1 MCLLLCVIGGGLEG
15 CAVLA
20 PRYHQR
26 KEAERQ
32 HQEKIKYLES
42 LNSCGSAEWF
52 NKCKSNELPPYRSI
66 AVHVKPW
73 MVIHVNEGPK
83 PLYLQDAERIAERIL
98 KNKGYDVVWGR
109 NLKEDECVEK
119 VEKCSAGSKYNILP
133 GVKNKQLVEVKH
145 NLPLFLA
152 MAGEN
157 NNWPG
162 CDAVLFLEYRTDQA
176 GTLKSFNIWF
186 QLYDVKQQRLVMWTD
201 AGGIPDFFGTAYG
214 QSFQERAGNKIYTKT
229 PYWFTGNEID
239 ILEKALTKAFNFLP
253 SWSDGKLIVPEFTGY
268 DRSNCGMSEVL
279 LWRN

>member
-1 MCLLLCVIGGGLEG
+1 MSNVARWFMCLLLCVIGGGLEG

-98 KNKGYDVVWGR
+98 
-109 NLKEDECVEK
+109 C
-119 VEKCSAGSKYNILP
+119 
-133 GVKNKQLVEVKH
+133 
-145 NLPLFLA
+145 LPLYPSLEVSKVDFIASLIE
-152 MAGEN
+152 EN
-157 NNWPG
+157 HK
-162 CDAVLFLEYRTDQA
+162 L
-176 GTLKSFNIWF
+176 
-186 QLYDVKQQRLVMWTD
+186 
-201 AGGIPDFFGTAYG
+201 
-214 QSFQERAGNKIYTKT
+214 
-229 PYWFTGNEID
+229 
-239 ILEKALTKAFNFLP
+239 NF
-253 SWSDGKLIVPEFTGY
+253 
-268 DRSNCGMSEVL
+268 
-279 LWRN
+279 